1 MKHSIVTVGLII
13 GLMWAW
19 SFQPAG
25 AEALK
30 VAVISQSANNWPLFV
45 AEEKGFF
52 SREGLQVEVAV
63 SGDSG
68 RQIDGLA
75 NGTYDIT
82 HQASDHF
89 MRAVENGK
97 ELFVFMTISRP
108 IFDFVVQP
116 EIRAIKDL
124 AGKTIALDRPTTG
137 YWLLFQKA
145 FARNGLAPDAYKIL
159 PNLGGAEARYRA
171 VKDGRAQGTFLNPPL
186 SLDAIAQGLPRL
198 TNLAEHFPDFPG
210 SSGGARRSWAKQN
223 EATLIRYLRGF
234 GAAVDRLLDSKN
246 RDEAQKIFSRKLKLD
261 EKDAQSTYD
270 SFVRVGLIPG
280 GRLSMEGIK
289 QILELMADSGQLK
302 PPVSGPEKYADP
314 SYQQKAAQ
322 GMGK

>member
-1 MKHSIVTVGLII
+1 MRHAFILI
-13 GLMWAW
+13 GLLV
-19 SFQPAG
+19 AG
-25 AEALK
+25 YCPCAVELAVAQQLK

-52 SREGLQVEVAV
+52 SREGLQVEVVV

-171 VKDGRAQGTFLNPPL
+171 VKEGRAQGTFLNPPL

-234 GAAVDRLLDSKN
+234 GAAVDWLLDAKN